1 MDVCYRTHISHPF
14 NQAHA
19 SAADKENETQAT
31 TEHCSALTEISAA
44 ACVTVGTSTLYVR
57 STIHDLRGAAISV
70 LDKET
75 DYRRNPR

>member
-1 MDVCYRTHISHPF
+1 MCYRTHISRPF

-19 SAADKENETQAT
+19 SAADKANQTQAT
-31 TEHCSALTEISAA
+31 TEHCSALAEISAAA

-70 LDKET
+70 LDKEI
-75 DYRRNPR
+75 DFRRNPR